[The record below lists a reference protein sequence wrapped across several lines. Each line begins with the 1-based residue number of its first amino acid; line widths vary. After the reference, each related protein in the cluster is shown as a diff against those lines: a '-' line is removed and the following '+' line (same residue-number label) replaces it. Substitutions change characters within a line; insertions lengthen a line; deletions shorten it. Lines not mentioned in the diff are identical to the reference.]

1 MFNFDGGAYNL
12 LVSNGFPSFIL
23 VTVLCNGVFEIF
35 QFDND
40 FTTVLCGKYYHASL
54 IIINEYELIQ

>member
-1 MFNFDGGAYNL
+1 MMFYFGGVYNL

-40 FTTVLCGKYYHASL
+40 FTSVLCGKYLSCFIY
-54 IIINEYELIQ
+54 NY

>member
-40 FTTVLCGKYYHASL
+40 FTTALCGKYLSCV
-54 IIINEYELIQ
+54 INYY